1 MSLLKSLYLSYDG
14 MTDPLGQS
22 QVIPYLK
29 GLSAKGHTITI
40 ISFEKADAFKKN
52 EQIIRTLLG
61 EAKIEWHP
69 LTYTKTPP
77 VISTLYDVHQMR
89 KKAIELFKTNS
100 FNLVHCRSYISGIV
114 GLSLK
119 RKFNCKFI
127 FDMRGFWADE
137 RVEGKLWNLKN
148 PVYKA
153 TYSFFKH
160 KEREMLLNAD
170 YIIIL
175 TNIAK
180 QIIQSWNITHRNLP
194 FETIPCCADLDLFS
208 REATQQKKKLTRTD
222 LKISDEK
229 FVISYLGA
237 LGTWYMLDEMLDFFK
252 ILLTLKPD
260 SHFLFVTPEPE
271 KIILSKAVQKNL
283 APDKITVVRASREEV
298 PGILAL
304 SDASIF
310 FITPVFS
317 KQASSPTK
325 QGEIMSMGIP
335 IVCNSNVGD
344 TEQIINDSNA
354 GVVIHDFT
362 NDSYLDAAKKLLSG
376 NFFNKESARAGAEKY
391 FSLKKGID
399 LYEGVYQ
406 KLAKQ

>member
-1 MSLLKSLYLSYDG
+1 MALLKSLYLSYDG

-29 GLSAKGHTITI
+29 GLSAKGHAITI
-40 ISFEKADAFKKN
+40 ISFEKVNAFKKN
-52 EQIIRTLLG
+52 EQTIRTLLRDN
-61 EAKIEWHP
+61 KIEWCP
-69 LTYTKTPP
+69 LMYTKTPP
-77 VISTLYDVHQMR
+77 VVSTLYDVHQMK
-89 KKAIELFKTNS
+89 KKAMKLFKNTS
-100 FNLVHCRSYISGIV
+100 FDVVHCRSYIAGMV

-137 RVEGKLWNLKN
+137 RVEGKLWDLKN

-153 TYSFFKH
+153 TYNFFKR
-160 KEREMLLNAD
+160 KELEMLLTAD

-175 TNIAK
+175 TNLAK
-180 QIIQSWNITHRNLP
+180 QIIQSWNITKRNLP
-194 FETIPCCADLDLFS
+194 FETIPCCADLNLFS
-208 REATQQKKKLTRTD
+208 PEASQQKKNITRAAF
-222 LKISDEK
+222 KITGEK

-237 LGTWYMLDEMLDFFK
+237 LGTWYMLNEMLDFFK
-252 ILLTLKPD
+252 ILLTLNPN

-271 KIILSKAVQKNL
+271 QIILNKAVEKKIST
-283 APDKITVVRASREEV
+283 DYITVVRASREEV
-298 PGILAL
+298 PGMLAL

-335 IVCNSNVGD
+335 IICNSNVGD
-344 TEQIINDSNA
+344 TEQIIKDSNA
-354 GVVIHDFT
+354 GMVIHDFT
-362 NDSYLDAAKKLLSG
+362 DESYLEAAKKLLSG